1 MLLYLFLGLQ
11 GEIVIETVTMT
22 EDRIKIEKDEGK
34 TILTDMIIG
43 DLMNAT
49 VGVMRQTL
57 TIEIIRGGRR
67 VDAFTIYGYLTVIL
81 CQNTF
86 VG

>member
-11 GEIVIETVTMT
+11 GEIVIETVTVTMM

-57 TIEIIRGGRR
+57 TIEIIRGG
-67 VDAFTIYGYLTVIL
+67 
-81 CQNTF
+81 
-86 VG
+86 